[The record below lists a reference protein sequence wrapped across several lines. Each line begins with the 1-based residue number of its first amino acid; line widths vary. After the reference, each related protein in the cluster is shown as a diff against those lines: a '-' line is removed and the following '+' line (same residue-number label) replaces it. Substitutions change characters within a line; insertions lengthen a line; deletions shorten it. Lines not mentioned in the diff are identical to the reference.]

1 MKAASQMHHTGIT
14 VSDLERSAA
23 FYGELFGFQEVLR
36 SDYSGEEVA
45 QLLGVTDASI
55 TVLML
60 GAENSILELVKYH
73 TPPSAPPSQTLN
85 DTLGVLHVCIV
96 VEDIS
101 SSLARALE
109 LGATAT
115 APPSSPIAAGPAAGG
130 RFAYLRGPDGETV
143 ELIQLGPGIT
153 LKALGI
159 STASSDIS
167 NNATLH
173 PSSRIVN

>member
-1 MKAASQMHHTGIT
+1 MKPAAQIHHTGIT
-14 VSDLERSAA
+14 VSDLDRSAA

-36 SDYSGEEVA
+36 SDYAGEEVA
-45 QLLGVTDASI
+45 QLLGVKEASI

-73 TPPSAPPSQTLN
+73 TPPSAAPSETPN
-85 DTLGVLHVCIV
+85 NTLGVLHVCIA
-96 VEDIS
+96 VEDIDAA
-101 SSLARALE
+101 LARAVE
-109 LGATAT
+109 HGATAT
-115 APPSSPIAAGPAAGG
+115 APPSSPIDVGPAAGG

-159 STASSDIS
+159 SAARS
-167 NNATLH
+167 
-173 PSSRIVN
+173 